1 MNMAKEYKKFILENK
16 EEILSLLLIAETEGN
31 LKTDNIK
38 ILNELWEIIEPLE
51 NILPQETYNKL
62 EDKILLY
69 ADTSKQEFFD
79 LGFSFGANEKTT
91 DDKIN
96 YTYTF
101 IENLYD
107 KKILKDEISEKM
119 ENLKE
124 KTDSKIINE
133 IWDII
138 QYTKRKY
145 LEYGA
150 IIQITKKEYNAGIWG
165 NREVQ

>member
-91 DDKIN
+91 DDKVN
-96 YTYTF
+96 YTHVF
-101 IENLYD
+101 IENLYN
-107 KKILKDEISEKM
+107 KKLLKDEISEKM
-119 ENLKE
+119 ESLE
-124 KTDSKIINE
+124 KKIDPQIIDE
-133 IWDII
+133 FWDII

-150 IIQITKKEYNAGIWG
+150 VMQITKEEYNPGYM
-165 NREVQ
+165 EK